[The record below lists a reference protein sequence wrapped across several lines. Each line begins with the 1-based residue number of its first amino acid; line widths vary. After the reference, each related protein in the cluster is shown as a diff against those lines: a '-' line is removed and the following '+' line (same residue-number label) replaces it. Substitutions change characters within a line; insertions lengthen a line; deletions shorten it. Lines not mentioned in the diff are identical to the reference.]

1 MRKNPHNL
9 RRNLPKTLGVLA
21 LTGLLAAC
29 SQTSTVAPVAQQP
42 AVMGEVAQ
50 SGNLKY
56 VKNELVIGYADA
68 ASLQAAAT
76 ALGGKVV
83 ATIPEIKSALIRVDG
98 DALKVSKGA
107 TKLSGVRYAT
117 VNSVVTQDPA
127 VRNLAP
133 ASLTPQAAS
142 ADQIFDE
149 LPQYALD
156 PRHLNAKVA
165 WDAGLTGKGV
175 VVAVLDD
182 PGDVSH
188 PDLAP
193 NWAGKAYNP
202 FLNKVYTSATEWV
215 ADSSSNFASHG
226 TFVASSIVAA
236 RNGKGIV
243 GVAPEAKWMPV
254 VINPAQNT
262 ENEFYSS
269 FYIAVGAVW
278 ATNNGAR
285 VINNSWGGGVSFG
298 AVKDAF
304 DYAMSNGTTVVASMG
319 NSYHDEFQYPA
330 ALPGV
335 IASGALDGSN
345 RRVTFSTSGRHISS
359 GAPGQDT
366 MLANPT
372 WLWGD
377 PAKPETHELISGTSF
392 SSPYTTGVAA
402 LVLQKC
408 PAATPYQVR
417 RVLETTANNTIG
429 SNPTGFDRD
438 TGWGALNAG
447 KIAQTLTDCAA
458 LPAKGANV
466 VVNVKYING
475 NGTQPG
481 ELVDVILRGQGMRA
495 GATDD
500 PTPLYLTPTDANGD
514 ARFAE
519 IAPGTYDLYVAGA
532 DLGITGGL
540 SEDRGTFIGTM
551 TATSGSTY
559 YTPDRKDVALTANA
573 PDFNPVDPYEPN
585 DTPADAKTIAYGQTS
600 QTAYIFGKPQDLD
613 YFKFTGAAGDQIKA
627 EMLAAAQLG
636 GSLDSYLYLLGPDG
650 VTVLTEN
657 DDRGTPRIDSDSEVN
672 FTLPAAGTYYL
683 IATSYSISSNQN
695 DDSPF
700 NKYQLKLT
708 KTN

>member
-29 SQTSTVAPVAQQP
+29 SQTSTVAPVASQP
-42 AVMGEVAQ
+42 AVIGEVAQ
-50 SGNLKY
+50 VGSMKY
-56 VKNELVIGYADA
+56 IKNQVVVGYADA
-68 ASLQAAAT
+68 ASLQAAAA
-76 ALGGKVV
+76 ALNGKVV
-83 ATIPEIKSALIRVDG
+83 ATIPEIKSALIQVEG
-98 DALKVSKGA
+98 DALKVSRNL
-107 TKLSGVRYAT
+107 TELSGVRYAT
-117 VNSVVTQDPA
+117 VNAVATQDPA
-127 VRNLAP
+127 VRNLTP

-175 VVAVLDD
+175 LVAVIDD

-193 NWAGKAYNP
+193 NWAGKAFDP
-202 FLNKVYTSATEWV
+202 LQNKVYTDAAEWV
-215 ADSSSNFASHG
+215 KYFAKPENEHG
-226 TFVASSIVAA
+226 TFVASSIVAP
-236 RNGKGIV
+236 RDGKGVV
-243 GVAPEAKWMPV
+243 GVAYEAKWMPV
-254 VINPAQNT
+254 VMFNPGA
-262 ENEFYSS
+262 YGD
-269 FYIAVGAVW
+269 FYIAMGAVW

-285 VINNSWGGGVSFG
+285 VINNSWGGGLTFG

-319 NSYHDEFQYPA
+319 NTYHDEVQYPA

-335 IASGALDGSN
+335 MASGALDGSN
-345 RRVTFSTSGRHISS
+345 RKVTFSTGGRHISS
-359 GAPGQDT
+359 SAPGQDT
-366 MLANPT
+366 MLVNPT
-372 WLWGD
+372 WQGGGH
-377 PAKPETHELISGTSF
+377 ALISGTSF
-392 SSPYTTGVAA
+392 SSPYTAGVAA

-466 VVNVKYING
+466 AINVKYTNA

-500 PTPLYLTPTDANGD
+500 PTPLYLSPTDANGD
-514 ARFAE
+514 VRFSE

-540 SEDRGTFIGTM
+540 AEDRGTFVGTV

-559 YTPDRKDVALTANA
+559 YTPDRKNVALTANA

-627 EMLAAAQLG
+627 EMLAASQLG
-636 GSLDSYLYLLGPDG
+636 GALDSYLYLLGPDG
-650 VTVLTEN
+650 VTVLAEN
-657 DDRGTPRIDSDSEVN
+657 DDRGTPRIDSDSEVT

-683 IATSYSISSNQN
+683 VATSFTVASGQN

>member
-1 MRKNPHNL
+1 MRKNTPHNL
-9 RRNLPKTLGVLA
+9 RRNLPKSLGVLA

-29 SQTSTVAPVAQQP
+29 SQTNLEASVPAPVAAAP
-42 AVMGEVAQ
+42 VVGELAQ
-50 SGNLKY
+50 NGPMKY
-56 VKNELVIGYADA
+56 IKNELVVGYADA
-68 ASLQAAAT
+68 ASLQSAAA
-76 ALGGKVV
+76 ALKGQVV
-83 ATIPEIKSALIRVDG
+83 ATIPEIKVALIRVQG
-98 DALKVSKGA
+98 DALKLTKGA
-107 TKLSGVRYAT
+107 MRLGGVRYAA
-117 VNSVVTQDPA
+117 VNDVVTPEKPIGSLQPA
-127 VRNLAP
+127 A
-133 ASLTPQAAS
+133 LTPLAAS

-165 WDAGLTGKGV
+165 WDTGLTGKGV
-175 VVAVLDD
+175 LVAVIDD

-188 PDLAP
+188 PDLNP
-193 NWAGKAYNP
+193 NWAGKAFDP
-202 FLNKVYTSATEWV
+202 LQNKTYTNAKEWV
-215 ADSSSNFASHG
+215 DYFKKPENSHG

-236 RNGKGIV
+236 KDGKGIV
-243 GVAPEAKWMPV
+243 GLAYEAKWMPV
-254 VINPAQNT
+254 VMFNPGG
-262 ENEFYSS
+262 YSS
-269 FYIAVGAVW
+269 FNIALGAIW

-298 AVKDAF
+298 PVKDAF
-304 DYAMSNGTTVVASMG
+304 DYAMSNGTTIVASMG

-335 IASGALDGSN
+335 MASGALDASN
-345 RRVTFSTSGRHISS
+345 RKVTFSTSGRHISS
-359 GAPGQDT
+359 SAPGQDT

-377 PAKPETHELISGTSF
+377 PNKPETHELISGTSF
-392 SSPYTTGVAA
+392 SSPYTAAVAA
-402 LVLQKC
+402 LALQKC

-417 RVLETTANNTIG
+417 RILETTANGAIG

-438 TGWGALNAG
+438 TGWGALDAG
-447 KIAQTLTDCAA
+447 KLSQTLTDCTK

-466 VVNVKYING
+466 QINVKYANG
-475 NGTQPG
+475 SGTQPG

-500 PTPLYLTPTDANGD
+500 STPLYITPTDAAGD
-514 ARFAE
+514 ARFSE

-540 SEDRGTFIGTM
+540 TEDRGTFVGTL

-559 YTPDRKDVALTANA
+559 YNPDRKNVALTASG
-573 PDFNPVDPYEPN
+573 PDFNPIDPYEPN
-585 DTPADAKTIAYGQTS
+585 DTPAEAKTIAYGQTS

-627 EMLAAAQLG
+627 EMLAAGQFG
-636 GSLDSYLYLLGPDG
+636 GSLDSYLFLLGPDG
-650 VTVLTEN
+650 VTVLAEN

-683 IATSYSISSNQN
+683 VGTSFTIATGQD

-700 NKYQLKLT
+700 NKYQLKLS